1 MLKKWREKKGKQV
14 NKQIE
19 ILVTDKNYR
28 AEQMGIKR

>member
-19 ILVTDKNYR
+19 ILVTDKKLQSRTN
-28 AEQMGIKR
+28 GN